1 MNWARAYR
9 RRNPVCGRCGNA
21 LAEAVHHIVPIAT
34 DPSRVFDE
42 TNVVGL
48 CHPMPRPRPH
58 QRRSPRAAS
67 SKGRVPTVS
76 LGVGGGGIPPESS
89 RGGAS
94 VIHRQAQ
101 KTSVNLSTP
110 PPLESGGEGSSMR
123 WFGGS
128 ESQGPTPTRRGRGRG
143 PFVV

>member
-48 CHPMPRPRPH
+48 CHPCH
-58 QRRSPRAAS
+58 VHVHT
-67 SKGRVPTVS
+67 KGEA
-76 LGVGGGGIPPESS
+76 L
-89 RGGAS
+89 A
-94 VIHRQAQ
+94 
-101 KTSVNLSTP
+101 P
-110 PPLESGGEGSSMR
+110 PPPR
-123 WFGGS
+123 D
-128 ESQGPTPTRRGRGRG
+128 ESQRCLLG
-143 PFVV
+143 